1 MEFKDIIKIAEQYNN
16 TDKNVIKNNII
27 KLINESEYNRDSKKL
42 ADNLG
47 VSIQTIYSYRKI
59 NEGNIPDFITALKL
73 VNELN
78 IKINDLMEGLK

>member
-1 MEFKDIIKIAEQYNN
+1 MEIESIIKIADQYND
-16 TDKNVIKNNII
+16 TDKNIIKNNII

-42 ADNLG
+42 ADKIG

-59 NEGNIPDFITALKL
+59 NEGNIPDFVTALKL

-78 IKINDLMEGLK
+78 IKINDLMEG

>member
-42 ADNLG
+42 ADKIG
-47 VSIQTIYSYRKI
+47 VSIQTIYSYRKM
-59 NEGNIPDFITALKL
+59 NEGNIPDFVTALKL

-78 IKINDLMEGLK
+78 IKINDLMEG

>member
-1 MEFKDIIKIAEQYNN
+1 MEIESIIKIADQYNN
-16 TDKNVIKNNII
+16 TDKNIIKNNII

-78 IKINDLMEGLK
+78 IKINDLMEG

>member
-1 MEFKDIIKIAEQYNN
+1 MEIESIIKIGEQYNN
-16 TDKNVIKNNII
+16 TDKNIIKNNII

-59 NEGNIPDFITALKL
+59 NEGNIPDFVTALKL

-78 IKINDLMEGLK
+78 IKINDLMEG

>member
-1 MEFKDIIKIAEQYNN
+1 MEIESIIKIGEQYNN
-16 TDKNVIKNNII
+16 TDKNIIKNNII

-59 NEGNIPDFITALKL
+59 NEGNIPDFITVLKL

-78 IKINDLMEGLK
+78 IKINDLMEG

>member
-1 MEFKDIIKIAEQYNN
+1 MEIESIIKIADQYNN
-16 TDKNVIKNNII
+16 TDKNIIKNNII

-47 VSIQTIYSYRKI
+47 VSIQTVYSYRKI
-59 NEGNIPDFITALKL
+59 NEGNIPDFVTALKL

-78 IKINDLMEGLK
+78 IKINDLMEG

>member
-1 MEFKDIIKIAEQYNN
+1 MELKDIIKIAEQYNN

-27 KLINESEYNRDSKKL
+27 KFINESEYNRDSKKL
-42 ADNLG
+42 ADSLG

-59 NEGNIPDFITALKL
+59 NKGNIPDFVTALKL

-78 IKINDLMEGLK
+78 IKINDLMEG

>member
-1 MEFKDIIKIAEQYNN
+1 MDLKDIIKISEQYNN
-16 TDKNVIKNNII
+16 TDKNIIKNNII

-47 VSIQTIYSYRKI
+47 VSIQTVYSYRKI
-59 NEGNIPDFITALKL
+59 NEGNIPDFVTALKL

-78 IKINDLMEGLK
+78 IKINDLMEG

>member
-1 MEFKDIIKIAEQYNN
+1 MQLQDIIKISEQYNN
-16 TDKNVIKNNII
+16 TDKNIIKNNII

-47 VSIQTIYSYRKI
+47 ISIQTVYSYRKI
-59 NEGNIPDFITALKL
+59 NEGNIPDFVTALKL

-78 IKINDLMEGLK
+78 IKIYDLMEG

>member
-1 MEFKDIIKIAEQYNN
+1 MQLQDIIKISEQYNN
-16 TDKNVIKNNII
+16 TDKNIIKNNII

-47 VSIQTIYSYRKI
+47 VSIQTVYSYRKI
-59 NEGNIPDFITALKL
+59 NEGNIPDFVTALKL

-78 IKINDLMEGLK
+78 IKIYDLMES

>member
-1 MEFKDIIKIAEQYNN
+1 MQLQDIIKISEQYNN
-16 TDKNVIKNNII
+16 TDKNIIKNNII

-47 VSIQTIYSYRKI
+47 VSIQTVYSYRKI
-59 NEGNIPDFITALKL
+59 NEGNIPDFVTALKL

-78 IKINDLMEGLK
+78 IKINDLMEG

>member
-1 MEFKDIIKIAEQYNN
+1 MEIESIIKIGEQYNN
-16 TDKNVIKNNII
+16 TDKNIIKNNII

-59 NEGNIPDFITALKL
+59 NEGNIPDFVTALKL

-78 IKINDLMEGLK
+78 IKIYDLMEGSK

>member
-1 MEFKDIIKIAEQYNN
+1 MDIKDIIKISEQYNN
-16 TDKNVIKNNII
+16 TDKNIIKNNII

-47 VSIQTIYSYRKI
+47 VSIQTVYSYRKI
-59 NEGNIPDFITALKL
+59 NEGNIPDFVTALKL

-78 IKINDLMEGLK
+78 IKINDLMEG

>member
-1 MEFKDIIKIAEQYNN
+1 MELQDIIKISEQYNN
-16 TDKNVIKNNII
+16 TDKNIIKNNII

-47 VSIQTIYSYRKI
+47 ISIQTVYSYRKI
-59 NEGNIPDFITALKL
+59 NEGNIPDFVTALKL

-78 IKINDLMEGLK
+78 IKINDLMEG